1 MIKIVWINQ
10 KPYVEHEGEYREA
23 TPYELEQEVYHD

>member
-1 MIKIVWINQ
+1 MNIVWIGN

-23 TPYELEQEVYHD
+23 TPYELEQEGYHD